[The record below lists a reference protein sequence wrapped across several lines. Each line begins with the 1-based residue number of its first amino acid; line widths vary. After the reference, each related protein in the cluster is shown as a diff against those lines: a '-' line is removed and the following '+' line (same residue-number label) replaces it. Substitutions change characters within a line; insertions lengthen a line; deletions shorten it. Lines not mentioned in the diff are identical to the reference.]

1 MQVLNDLPPDN
12 FPELIAAGCI
22 ASDVPPFTVRAAT
35 PADAD
40 AIDRL
45 IAQSYGTLM
54 QPVYNH
60 SLLQRALPKLLR
72 TRPGLLSGGSYFVA
86 DAGGVLLGAG
96 GWSEATP
103 FGRLGPVGNGHMRRM
118 AVLPTA
124 VRHGIGTV
132 LAQHTLRQA
141 QLMGVQ
147 TMFSLSTLAAERFF
161 DSLGFISSG
170 EVDLTI
176 EPGVQL
182 PAVQMSMEIGG
193 DTMLAV

>member
-1 MQVLNDLPPDN
+1 MELLNDLPPNN
-12 FPELIAAGCI
+12 FPELRAAGCV
-22 ASDVPPFTVRAAT
+22 AGVLPPFTVRAAT
-35 PADAD
+35 PADAA
-40 AIDRL
+40 AIDAL

-60 SLLQRALPKLLR
+60 DLLIRALPKLLR
-72 TRPGLLSGGSYFVA
+72 TRPGLLSGGTYFVA

-103 FGRLGPVGNGHMRRM
+103 FGRLGPAENGHMRRI

-124 VRHGIGTV
+124 VRHGVGSL
-132 LAQHTLRQA
+132 LAQHALEQA
-141 QLMGVQ
+141 QLRGVKR
-147 TMFSLSTLAAERFF
+147 MFSLSTLAAVRFF
-161 DSLGFISSG
+161 DNLGFISSG

-182 PAVQMSMEIGG
+182 PAVQMSL
-193 DTMLAV
+193 DLCARVL